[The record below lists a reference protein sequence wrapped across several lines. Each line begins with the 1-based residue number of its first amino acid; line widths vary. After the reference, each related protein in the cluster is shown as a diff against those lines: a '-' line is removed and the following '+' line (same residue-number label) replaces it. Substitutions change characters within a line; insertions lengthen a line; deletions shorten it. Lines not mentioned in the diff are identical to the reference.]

1 MKALPTWEHAG
12 LVVSA
17 RPMVSVILA
26 APGLHG
32 VRHLTVTAE
41 TATAAIQLMKR
52 VQEGMLKPGI
62 YAAYSE
68 DVEIEDEVKSAAQG
82 KTDTIGATASQALS
96 IPLMDSRLIEEKLRA
111 DPEMR
116 RRALAAQGQYDI
128 RFRIDKPYRKVV
140 VAWTELSGYSRANG
154 RHEGER
160 PLGQCTIAA
169 PKVTLQSGA
178 PLDARAK
185 LENLKPGAYRI
196 SLQGESPAG
205 ELLKIDE
212 RTYWFDGKSF
222 EEL

>member
-1 MKALPTWEHAG
+1 
-12 LVVSA
+12 
-17 RPMVSVILA
+17 
-26 APGLHG
+26 
-32 VRHLTVTAE
+32 
-41 TATAAIQLMKR
+41 
-52 VQEGMLKPGI
+52 
-62 YAAYSE
+62 
-68 DVEIEDEVKSAAQG
+68 
-82 KTDTIGATASQALS
+82 
-96 IPLMDSRLIEEKLRA
+96 MDSRLIEEKLRA

-169 PKVTLQSGA
+169 TKVTLQSGA

-196 SLQGESPAG
+196 SLQGESAAG